1 LLYAL
6 HPQNGLSSPTC
17 HRWWRHSPLSTGA
30 GRLFAPRCSQPIPG
44 GSAAL
49 GCRRE
54 LECPRPKVH
63 THNSPVLYLR
73 HSRGL
78 AFVPRVKLS
87 VMSSLSFVWRS
98 MELERQEL

>member
-1 LLYAL
+1 
-6 HPQNGLSSPTC
+6 
-17 HRWWRHSPLSTGA
+17 
-30 GRLFAPRCSQPIPG
+30 
-44 GSAAL
+44 L

>member
-1 LLYAL
+1 MLYAL

-30 GRLFAPRCSQPIPG
+30 GRQFAPRCSQPIPFV
-44 GSAAL
+44 
-49 GCRRE
+49 E